1 MKSHVV
7 DRRPSTIAIWAT
19 PRSVSTALEKA
30 VSLAPG
36 VRIVHE
42 PFTDCYYFGPERR
55 SSRYGDSPP
64 TAGATGA
71 VVCRALLD
79 RAEPIGLEPSR
90 RGTLVFKDL
99 AFQARPYVTPE
110 LLVGCQHAI
119 IMRDP
124 RLVYASLR
132 RLKPDFT
139 DDEFGFDAL
148 RDIVR
153 SIESAGGRIGSIVDG
168 TALRAHPAAT
178 LRRLCAVHGLAFSLA
193 MLSWTD
199 GRIREWAEH
208 ERLSQA
214 RWHATLEHSRGFLP
228 PDLDA
233 RQVDVAAEHHDV
245 VTRALQVYRSLLRRN
260 EITTG
265 RSTAHAIT

>member
-1 MKSHVV
+1 VSRIV
-7 DRRPSTIAIWAT
+7 DAGRHRLIAIWAT

-36 VRIVHE
+36 ARIVHE
-42 PFTDCYYFGPERR
+42 PFTDCYYFGPQRR
-55 SSRYGDSPP
+55 SDRYGDSERTGAA
-64 TAGATGA
+64 TAA
-71 VVCRALLD
+71 VVCRDLLD
-79 RAEPIGLEPSR
+79 AAGLASRAPAGGFLA
-90 RGTLVFKDL
+90 FKDL

-110 LLVGCQHAI
+110 LLARCQHVI

-132 RLKPDFT
+132 RLKPGFT

-148 RDIVR
+148 KDLVR
-153 SIESAGGRIGSIVDG
+153 RIEGAGARVGAIVDG

-178 LRRLCAVHGLAFSLA
+178 LRRLCAACGIPFSDA

-214 RWHATLEHSRGFLP
+214 RWHATLERSSGFLP
-228 PDLDA
+228 PDLDP
-233 RQVDVAAEHHDV
+233 RQVDVAAEHHEV
-245 VTRALQVYRSLLRRN
+245 ITRALQIYRSFLRRH
-260 EITTG
+260 EVTTVENI
-265 RSTAHAIT
+265 AHAST